1 MAILAYC
8 DPSINLNNTSK
19 VDIYT
24 KQRKQLLALHWHCA
38 LTRGRSNTMQTD
50 GLTDKK
56 WYAR

>member
-38 LTRGRSNTMQTD
+38 LTRGRSNKWTRRQTD
-50 GLTDKK
+50 WQTR
-56 WYAR
+56 Y